1 MFFVGHLC
9 YVAAFVIGTR
19 VRRLNKKTK
28 WGRRAVYLL
37 VALLLLNNLNYFWDK
52 FPNKLIYTGYSIV
65 LAVQVC
71 AALRRY

>member
-1 MFFVGHLC
+1 MGHLF
-9 YVAAFVIGTR
+9 YVAAFVIGTK
-19 VRRLNKKTK
+19 VRRLSKRTK